1 VSRRAEELPRSVSS
15 DELDPIHIG
24 RDVLGREGA
33 AVLQVRDGL
42 GDSFRRAVL
51 LLENASGRIILVGV
65 GKSGL
70 IAAKVAATLTS
81 VGRPAFF
88 LHPTD
93 ALHGDLGIV
102 NAGDVVLVFSKSGR
116 SAELLMLLPFFQR
129 LGVPVVAVVASAD
142 SPLGKEATCAL
153 ELGHIEE
160 ACSLDLVPTASTT
173 AALAVGD
180 ALAVALLRRGGL
192 KPEDFAFVHPGGV
205 VGRSAAR
212 QVSSVMKS
220 GAALP
225 VISETAKLRE
235 ALAVIVDKG
244 LGMTTLIDGEGRLCG
259 VLTDGDLKR
268 IFLGPD
274 AGGAL
279 EQPVSR
285 YMSRNPRTIDPQA
298 SVAAAVREMETPRPG
313 PVTALVVVQE
323 AKPLGILHLHDC
335 LKIEPA

>member
-1 VSRRAEELPRSVSS
+1 MSRSAKDVPRPVAS
-15 DELDPIHIG
+15 DELDPLHIG
-24 RDVLGREGA
+24 RDVLAREGA
-33 AVLQVRDGL
+33 ALLEVRERL
-42 GDSFRRAVL
+42 GDSFRRAVE

-102 NAGDVVLVFSKSGR
+102 NSGDVALVFSKSGR
-116 SAELLMLLPFFQR
+116 SAELLNLLPFSQR
-129 LGVPVVAVVASAD
+129 LGVAVVAVVASAD
-142 SPLGKEATCAL
+142 SPLGKEATCVL
-153 ELGHIEE
+153 ELGHLEE
-160 ACSLDLVPTASTT
+160 ACSLDLVPTTSTT

-180 ALAVALLRRGGL
+180 ALAVAVLRRRGL
-192 KPEDFAFVHPGGV
+192 KPEDFAFVHPGGI

-212 QVSSVMKS
+212 RVRSVMKS
-220 GAALP
+220 GTALP
-225 VISETAKLRE
+225 VLTDTATLKE

-244 LGMTTLIDGEGRLCG
+244 LGMTVLTDGKGLLSG

-274 AGGAL
+274 GGRAL
-279 EQPVSR
+279 EHPVSA
-285 YMSRNPRTIDPQA
+285 YMSRTPRTIDPEA
-298 SVAAAVREMETPRPG
+298 SIAAAVREMETPRPG
-313 PVTALVVVQE
+313 PVTALVVVQG

>member
-1 VSRRAEELPRSVSS
+1 MNRSAKETPSG
-15 DELDPIHIG
+15 ELDPLHIA
-24 RDVLGREGA
+24 RDVLEREGN
-33 AVLQVRDGL
+33 AVLEVRERL
-42 GDSFRRAVL
+42 GDSFRRAVEI
-51 LLENASGRIILVGV
+51 LESATGRIILVGV

-102 NAGDVVLVFSKSGR
+102 NAGDVALVFSKSGR

-129 LGVPVVAVVASAD
+129 LGVPVVAVVAFAD
-142 SPLGKEATCAL
+142 SPLGKDATCVL

-180 ALAVALLRRGGL
+180 ALAVALLRRRGL
-192 KPEDFAFVHPGGV
+192 HPEDFAFVHPGGV

-212 QVSSVMKS
+212 RVRSVMKS

-225 VISETAKLRE
+225 VISDSATLRE
-235 ALAVIVDKG
+235 ALRVIVEKG
-244 LGMTTLIDGEGRLCG
+244 LGMTTLVDGTGQLSG

-268 IFLGPD
+268 IFLGAD
-274 AGGAL
+274 GGEAL
-279 EQPVSR
+279 GHSVSR
-285 YMSRNPRTIDPQA
+285 YMSRHPRTIDPE
-298 SVAAAVREMETPRPG
+298 SSIAAAVREMETPRPG
-313 PVTALVVVQE
+313 PVTALVVVQGT
-323 AKPLGILHLHDC
+323 KPIGILHLHDC

>member
-1 VSRRAEELPRSVSS
+1 MSRSAKELPRTPAA
-15 DELDPIHIG
+15 DELDPLHIG
-24 RDVLGREGA
+24 REVLARESDA
-33 AVLQVRDGL
+33 LLQVRGQL
-42 GDSFRRAVL
+42 GESFRRAIE
-51 LLENASGRIILVGV
+51 LLEHASGRIILVGV

-102 NAGDVVLVFSKSGR
+102 NAGDIAVVFSKSGR
-116 SAELLMLLPFFQR
+116 SAELLNLMPFFQR
-129 LGVPVVAVVASAD
+129 LGVPVLAIVASAD
-142 SPLGKEATCAL
+142 SPLGKEATAAI

-180 ALAVALLRRGGL
+180 ALAVALLRRRGL

-212 QVSSVMKS
+212 QVRTVMKS
-220 GAALP
+220 GDALP
-225 VISETAKLRE
+225 MLLETATLRD
-235 ALAVIVDKG
+235 ALGMIVDKG
-244 LGMTTLIDGEGRLCG
+244 LGMTTLIDPDGRLSG

-274 AGGAL
+274 GGRAL
-279 EQPVSR
+279 EEPVSR
-285 YMSRNPRTIDPQA
+285 YMSRTPRTIDPEA
-298 SVAAAVREMETPRPG
+298 SIAAAVREMETRRPG
-313 PVTALVVVQE
+313 PVTSLVVVQG

-335 LKIEPA
+335 LRIEPA